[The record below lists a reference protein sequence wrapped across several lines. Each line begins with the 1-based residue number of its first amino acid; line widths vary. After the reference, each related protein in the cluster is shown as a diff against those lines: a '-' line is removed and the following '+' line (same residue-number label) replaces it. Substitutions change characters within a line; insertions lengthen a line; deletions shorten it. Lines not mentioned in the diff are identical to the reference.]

1 MYDECLVYL
10 VFSPF
15 SQVCFDLVLAPFGDL
30 LSVLPALLLLLNGL
44 DQLPTFV
51 VGDELAPA
59 LRDQVLVFLEEG
71 TRLDG
76 GLGQTET
83 SSELVVQSVHQ
94 LSLLPARSTSSH

>member
-1 MYDECLVYL
+1 MSFDPAE
-10 VFSPF
+10 
-15 SQVCFDLVLAPFGDL
+15 SQSGEVSVRFTLGRL
-30 LSVLPALLLLLNGL
+30 LSVLPAFLLLLNGL
-44 DQLPTFV
+44 DQLATFV
-51 VGDELAPA
+51 VGDELAPT

-94 LSLLPARSTSSH
+94 LSLLPAR

>member
-1 MYDECLVYL
+1 MSI
-10 VFSPF
+10 SPF

-51 VGDELAPA
+51 VGDELAPT

-94 LSLLPARSTSSH
+94 LSLLPARSSH